1 MQHGLTYVL
10 FQVVDGDKY
19 TDFEI
24 KKKNGG
30 VRLISAP
37 IPQLKLLQ
45 SRLSGCLQ
53 DCLAEIEKTDC
64 VKENCAISHGFHSGR
79 SIFSNA
85 DVHKGRRWVFNLDL
99 EDFFPS
105 INFGR
110 VRGYFIKNKNF
121 FLDEDVATTIAQI
134 ACHNN
139 SLPQGSP
146 SSLVISN
153 LLAHLLDMRISRIAK
168 KARCSYTRY
177 ADDLTFSCSKKTFP
191 GGIAVPSQVEER
203 SLNWL
208 PSDKLRHT
216 IFSSGYKINQ
226 SKTRMQ
232 VYWSRQDATGRCCGR
247 GLMRRSIILPTGCC
261 ASIRAGRKRTAITAL
276 AAVPRNLARWLLET
290 FISLDETTVGQRRGF

>member
-1 MQHGLTYVL
+1 ML
-10 FQVVDGDKY
+10 VVETIAKIRRAHFIQGKS
-19 TDFEI
+19 I
-24 KKKNGG
+24 KQICRELRVSRNT
-30 VRLISAP
+30 VRKVI
-37 IPQLKLLQ
+37 
-45 SRLSGCLQ
+45 RSG
-53 DCLAEIEKTDC
+53 ATE
-64 VKENCAISHGFHSGR
+64 
-79 SIFSNA
+79 FSYDRN
-85 DVHKGRRWVFNLDL
+85 
-99 EDFFPS
+99 EE
-105 INFGR
+105 R

-121 FLDEDVATTIAQI
+121 FLNENVATTIAQI

-146 SSLVISN
+146 SSPVISN

-203 SLNWL
+203 TWL

-232 VYWSRQDATGRCCGR
+232 GVRI
-247 GLMRRSIILPTGCC
+247 RRLQF
-261 ASIRAGRKRTAITAL
+261 ASVPRERSFWAEAHRSVKRRTASMIYYNMLFTAHV
-276 AAVPRNLARWLLET
+276 A
-290 FISLDETTVGQRRGF
+290 S